1 LWGNGNLSYGLAWVV
16 KGDFGYPNRVY
27 GGPYFAYEFA
37 YGGDPNVVASYYYYN
52 SNPNIDFTTLNLYF
66 TTSNTDDATAT
77 YATATAVPEPLT
89 ILGSITATG
98 FLAAFNRIR
107 NKKEE

>member
-1 LWGNGNLSYGLAWVV
+1 ME
-16 KGDFGYPNRVY
+16 P
-27 GGPYFAYEFA
+27 GPGETDSFAYDTHDYAPTNYF
-37 YGGDPNVVASYYYYN
+37 VVEALMTYAPDFNPTASFIGQ
-52 SNPNIDFTTLNLYF
+52 SIPNITH
-66 TTSNTDDATAT
+66 
-77 YATATAVPEPLT
+77 ATATAVPEPLT